1 MGLGTLTVPVFRMA
15 VKLASS
21 PSNILLACRKSDGEG
36 RRGAGLCAVAPPPA
50 PQADAAAPRLHT
62 LRHGRKLR
70 ANPRRRALSAARSHA
85 ATDHSAQEGRTLGQ
99 SCSPAQRRDHRP
111 VPPAQAA
118 PLHVPGAGQHRPVR
132 QLLPG
137 PGNRSSP
144 PPCPSP
150 GLRALSLR
158 AGLSAHTPE
167 RHSRKAKPTMEHPR
181 LATLLASHVAAPRL
195 RPRTLPGTDRRTPS
209 PAPGLQPPAA
219 PPPRPPP
226 SFCPG
231 RLAPALSP
239 PVSLPTGTPAARC
252 LSALPSAEAVQQP
265 SALPPRCA
273 RLAGRAP

>member
-1 MGLGTLTVPVFRMA
+1 MRSRLPQ
-15 VKLASS
+15 
-21 PSNILLACRKSDGEG
+21 PRK
-36 RRGAGLCAVAPPPA
+36 R
-50 PQADAAAPRLHT
+50 T
-62 LRHGRKLR
+62 
-70 ANPRRRALSAARSHA
+70 RRRPDCTLYATAGSCGRIRGGARSA
-85 ATDHSAQEGRTLGQ
+85 
-99 SCSPAQRRDHRP
+99 
-111 VPPAQAA
+111 
-118 PLHVPGAGQHRPVR
+118 LHVPTRPRTTLPRRDERWGRAAPPHSAATTGQCPRHRRPLCTCR
-132 QLLPG
+132 EPG
-137 PGNRSSP
+137 STAPSGSSYLAP
-144 PPCPSP
+144 ETVHLHHRPSP